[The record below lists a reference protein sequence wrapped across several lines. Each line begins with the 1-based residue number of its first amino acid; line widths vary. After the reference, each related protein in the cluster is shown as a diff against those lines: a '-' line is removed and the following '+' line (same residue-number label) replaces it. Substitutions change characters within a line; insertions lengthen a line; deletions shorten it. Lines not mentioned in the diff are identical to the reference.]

1 MPDYPATPGKTT
13 VAIDVLLTIAR
24 LTTLSVPGVSR
35 MSRIPTSGVRGILK
49 RRQIE
54 DGVSIDIKDDSVYV
68 DIYITLQNDV
78 NIRDICRNIQIEV
91 ARAIS
96 DMIGMQVGH
105 VNIHVEDIDYPMETG
120 PDPV

>member
-24 LTTLSVPGVSR
+24 LTTLSVSGVSR

-54 DGVSIDIKDDSVYV
+54 DGVRIDIKDDSVYA
-68 DIYITLQNDV
+68 DIYVILQNDV

-105 VNIHVEDIDYPMETG
+105 INIHVEDIDYPIETE